1 MSPGATSPRSAPLIA
16 RGGGAQQVVAAA
28 LSSCCQELWGQS
40 PCPSPRAGGA
50 SYGRAFPL
58 SPGESAGRRCAG
70 ACGQGCCGDT
80 GKYPAWPVPP
90 DARNWALED
99 GIMRTSSQPSPPPQN
114 ALRSRSGPRRG
125 LTDGSF
131 LLGCFRLTGTEG
143 AQAGARWRQ
152 RRARPCVHC
161 EGRRVLVREALPR
174 TRFRMASVVQ
184 TGRGRRS
191 KFSCAQRGLVSA
203 AEPPPRPPG
212 RLPRPWPPAFETL
225 PRWAAI
231 STRTPSSHR
240 EPGARRPARHL
251 LRGHPVQSA
260 RPRVMGT
267 LAPSRRL

>member
-1 MSPGATSPRSAPLIA
+1 MSLPTRWWGF
-16 RGGGAQQVVAAA
+16 
-28 LSSCCQELWGQS
+28 LWKG
-40 PCPSPRAGGA
+40 
-50 SYGRAFPL
+50 
-58 SPGESAGRRCAG
+58 
-70 ACGQGCCGDT
+70 
-80 GKYPAWPVPP
+80 V
-90 DARNWALED
+90 
-99 GIMRTSSQPSPPPQN
+99 SSQPRRISWETLCWGLWAGLLRGHREVSCVACPARCTQLGSRRWDHENKLTTVPPSPQN

-184 TGRGRRS
+184 TGRRRRS
-191 KFSCAQRGLVSA
+191 KFRCAQRGLVSA